1 MHCAGRKLPQQHDRV
16 ISQNVVFTTFLFDDT
31 TFLID
36 HRPKTRRRMPK
47 GVCVSI
53 ERIGGARTGTGG
65 QHLPF
70 CQATVA
76 NGFVFV
82 SGQVALGDDGEVIP
96 GGVVAQTHH
105 CIQSIIAI
113 LEKAGC
119 TLKDVVKANVWLD
132 DTRDFQ
138 AFNRVYA
145 SYFGEALPA
154 RACVQSALMVDAK
167 VEIEVIAL
175 QPRR

>member
-1 MHCAGRKLPQQHDRV
+1 MGFRHGGSESLGG
-16 ISQNVVFTTFLFDDT
+16 SL
-31 TFLID
+31 L
-36 HRPKTRRRMPK
+36 
-47 GVCVSI
+47 SI
-53 ERIGGARTGTGG
+53 ERIGGARSGSGG

-82 SGQVALGDDGEVIP
+82 SGQVAIGEDGEIIR
-96 GGVVAQTHH
+96 GGIVAETHH
-105 CIQSIIAI
+105 CIQSIRTI

-132 DTRDFQ
+132 DPRDFQ

-145 SYFGEALPA
+145 SYFQDALP
-154 RACVQSALMVDAK
+154 
-167 VEIEVIAL
+167 
-175 QPRR
+175 

>member
-1 MHCAGRKLPQQHDRV
+1 M
-16 ISQNVVFTTFLFDDT
+16 
-31 TFLID
+31 
-36 HRPKTRRRMPK
+36 
-47 GVCVSI
+47 SI

-65 QHLPF
+65 QPLPF

-82 SGQVALGDDGEVIP
+82 SGQVALGDDGEIIA

-105 CIQSIIAI
+105 CIKSIITI
-113 LEKAGC
+113 LQKAGC
-119 TLKDVVKANVWLD
+119 SLRDVVKVNIWLD
-132 DTRDFQ
+132 DARDFQ

-145 SYFGEALPA
+145 SYFQDALPA

-175 QPRR
+175 KPQC

>member
-1 MHCAGRKLPQQHDRV
+1 M
-16 ISQNVVFTTFLFDDT
+16 
-31 TFLID
+31 
-36 HRPKTRRRMPK
+36 
-47 GVCVSI
+47 SI
-53 ERIGGARTGTGG
+53 QRIGSARTGSGG

-76 NGFVFV
+76 NSFVFV

-105 CIQSIIAI
+105 CIQSIISI

-119 TLKDVVKANVWLD
+119 TLKDVVKVNAWLD
-132 DTRDFQ
+132 DSRDFQ

-145 SYFGEALPA
+145 GYFREDLPA

-167 VEIEVIAL
+167 VEIEVIAV
-175 QPRR
+175 QPPR

>member
-1 MHCAGRKLPQQHDRV
+1 MQMDVPGGL
-16 ISQNVVFTTFLFDDT
+16 L
-31 TFLID
+31 
-36 HRPKTRRRMPK
+36 
-47 GVCVSI
+47 SI
-53 ERIGGARTGTGG
+53 ERIGGARTGSGG

-82 SGQVALGDDGEVIP
+82 SGQVAMGDDGEIVA
-96 GGVVAQTHH
+96 GGIVGQTHR
-105 CIQSIIAI
+105 CLKSIIEI
-113 LEKAGC
+113 LQKAGC
-119 TLKDVVKANVWLD
+119 TLKDVVKVNVWLD
-132 DTRDFQ
+132 DARDFQ

-145 SYFGEALPA
+145 GYFQEALPA

-175 QPRR
+175 QPQG

>member
-1 MHCAGRKLPQQHDRV
+1 M
-16 ISQNVVFTTFLFDDT
+16 
-31 TFLID
+31 
-36 HRPKTRRRMPK
+36 
-47 GVCVSI
+47 SI
-53 ERIGGARTGTGG
+53 ERIGGAKTGSGG
-65 QHLPF
+65 QSLPF

-76 NGFVFV
+76 NGLVFV

-105 CIQSIIAI
+105 CMQSIIAI
-113 LEKAGC
+113 LANAGC
-119 TLKDVVKANVWLD
+119 TLKDVVKVNAWLD

-145 SYFGEALPA
+145 GYFHDGLPA

-167 VEIEVIAL
+167 VEIEVIAV
-175 QPRR
+175 QPPR

>member
-1 MHCAGRKLPQQHDRV
+1 L
-16 ISQNVVFTTFLFDDT
+16 
-31 TFLID
+31 
-36 HRPKTRRRMPK
+36 
-47 GVCVSI
+47 SI

-82 SGQVALGDDGEVIP
+82 SGQVAMGDDGEIIGDGIV
-96 GGVVAQTHH
+96 GQTHR
-105 CIQSIIAI
+105 CLKSISEI
-113 LEKAGC
+113 LQKAGC
-119 TLKDVVKANVWLD
+119 TLKDVVKVNVWLD
-132 DTRDFQ
+132 DARDFQ

-145 SYFGEALPA
+145 GYFQEALPA

-167 VEIEVIAL
+167 VEIEVIAV
-175 QPRR
+175 QPQG

>member
-1 MHCAGRKLPQQHDRV
+1 M
-16 ISQNVVFTTFLFDDT
+16 
-31 TFLID
+31 
-36 HRPKTRRRMPK
+36 
-47 GVCVSI
+47 SI
-53 ERIGGARTGTGG
+53 ERIGGAKTGTGG

-70 CQATVA
+70 CQATIA

-82 SGQVALGDDGEVIP
+82 SGQVALGEDGEVIE
-96 GGVVAQTHH
+96 GGVVAQTHY
-105 CIQSIIAI
+105 CIKLIIAI

-119 TLKDVVKANVWLD
+119 TLQDVVKANVWLD

-145 SYFGEALPA
+145 SYFQQALPA

-175 QPRR
+175 QPQTKR

>member
-1 MHCAGRKLPQQHDRV
+1 
-16 ISQNVVFTTFLFDDT
+16 
-31 TFLID
+31 
-36 HRPKTRRRMPK
+36 
-47 GVCVSI
+47 VSI
-53 ERIGGARTGTGG
+53 ERIGGAKTGSGG

-70 CQATVA
+70 CQATIA

-105 CIQSIIAI
+105 CMRSIISI
-113 LEKAGC
+113 LEQAGC
-119 TLKDVVKANVWLD
+119 TLKDVVKVNAWLD

-145 SYFGEALPA
+145 GYFREGLPA

-167 VEIEVIAL
+167 VEIEAIAV
-175 QPRR
+175 QPPR

>member
-1 MHCAGRKLPQQHDRV
+1 M
-16 ISQNVVFTTFLFDDT
+16 
-31 TFLID
+31 
-36 HRPKTRRRMPK
+36 
-47 GVCVSI
+47 SI

-82 SGQVALGDDGEVIP
+82 SGQVAMGDDGEIIGDGIV
-96 GGVVAQTHH
+96 GQTHR
-105 CIQSIIAI
+105 CLKSISEI
-113 LEKAGC
+113 LQKAGC
-119 TLKDVVKANVWLD
+119 TLKDVVKVNVWLD
-132 DTRDFQ
+132 DARDFQ

-145 SYFGEALPA
+145 GYFQEALPA

-167 VEIEVIAL
+167 VEIEVIAV
-175 QPRR
+175 QPQG

>member
-1 MHCAGRKLPQQHDRV
+1 MKVA
-16 ISQNVVFTTFLFDDT
+16 VVSEGGL
-31 TFLID
+31 L
-36 HRPKTRRRMPK
+36 
-47 GVCVSI
+47 SI
-53 ERIGGARTGTGG
+53 ERIGGARTGSGG

-82 SGQVALGDDGEVIP
+82 SGQVALGDDGEVIA
-96 GGVVAQTHH
+96 GGIVAQTHH
-105 CIQSIIAI
+105 CIKSISAI

-132 DTRDFQ
+132 DARDFQ

-145 SYFGEALPA
+145 GYFQEALPA

-175 QPRR
+175 KPQR

>member
-1 MHCAGRKLPQQHDRV
+1 MA
-16 ISQNVVFTTFLFDDT
+16 
-31 TFLID
+31 
-36 HRPKTRRRMPK
+36 
-47 GVCVSI
+47 I

-82 SGQVALGDDGEVIP
+82 SGQVAMGDDGEIVE
-96 GGVVAQTHH
+96 GGIIAQTHKT
-105 CIQSIIAI
+105 IQNVIAI
-113 LEKAGC
+113 LAKAGC
-119 TLKDVVKANVWLD
+119 TLEDVVKANVWLD

-145 SYFGEALPA
+145 SYFKDALPA

-175 QPRR
+175 KPQA

>member
-1 MHCAGRKLPQQHDRV
+1 M
-16 ISQNVVFTTFLFDDT
+16 
-31 TFLID
+31 
-36 HRPKTRRRMPK
+36 
-47 GVCVSI
+47 SI
-53 ERIGGARTGTGG
+53 ERIGGARTGSGG

-70 CQATVA
+70 CQATIA

-82 SGQVALGDDGEVIP
+82 SGQVAMGDDGEIIA
-96 GGVVAQTHH
+96 GGIIAQTHH
-105 CIQSIIAI
+105 CIKSLIAI

-119 TLKDVVKANVWLD
+119 TLKDVAKVNVWLD

-145 SYFGEALPA
+145 GYFQDALPA

-175 QPRR
+175 QPQR

>member
-1 MHCAGRKLPQQHDRV
+1 M
-16 ISQNVVFTTFLFDDT
+16 
-31 TFLID
+31 
-36 HRPKTRRRMPK
+36 
-47 GVCVSI
+47 SI
-53 ERIGGARTGTGG
+53 ERIGCARTGSGG

-82 SGQVALGDDGEVIP
+82 SGQVAMGEDGEIVP
-96 GGVVAQTHH
+96 GGIVAQSHH
-105 CIQSIIAI
+105 CIQSIRAI

-119 TLKDVVKANVWLD
+119 TLQDVVKVNVWLD
-132 DTRDFQ
+132 DPRDFQ

-145 SYFGEALPA
+145 GYFQQALPA

-175 QPRR
+175 KPRG

>member
-1 MHCAGRKLPQQHDRV
+1 M
-16 ISQNVVFTTFLFDDT
+16 
-31 TFLID
+31 
-36 HRPKTRRRMPK
+36 
-47 GVCVSI
+47 SI
-53 ERIGGARTGTGG
+53 ERIGGAKTGTGG
-65 QHLPF
+65 QPLPF
-70 CQATVA
+70 CQATIA

-105 CIQSIIAI
+105 CIQSIISI
-113 LEKAGC
+113 LEQAGC
-119 TLKDVVKANVWLD
+119 TLKDVVKVNAWLD

-145 SYFGEALPA
+145 GYFRDGLPA

-167 VEIEVIAL
+167 VEIEVIAV
-175 QPRR
+175 QPSR